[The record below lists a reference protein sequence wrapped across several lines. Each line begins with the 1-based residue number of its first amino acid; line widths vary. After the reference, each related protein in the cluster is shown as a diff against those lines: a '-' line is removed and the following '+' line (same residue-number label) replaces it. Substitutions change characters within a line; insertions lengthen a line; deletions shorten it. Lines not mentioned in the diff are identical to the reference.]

1 MINPSGS
8 VTLNGITDDELAH
21 FLEIK
26 AKNPPTVFGFNPAAL
41 QTQNNGQQSWYNNAT
56 FSFNGDKG
64 LIVAQELISFLLKK
78 DEKAKAQG
86 Q

>member
-8 VTLNGITDDELAH
+8 VTLNGITDEELAH
-21 FLEIK
+21 MLEVK
-26 AKNPPTVFGFNPAAL
+26 AKNPPSVFGFNPAAL
-41 QTQNNGQQSWYNNAT
+41 QTQTNGQQSWYNNAT
-56 FSFNGDKG
+56 FQFNGEQG
-64 LIVAQELISFLLKK
+64 LAVAQELISFLLKK